1 MSRVPLAS
9 IAVVAVTAV
18 PSLLQFAV
26 PGLEPALMRD
36 PAAISHGEWWRLATA
51 LVVQDGG
58 LFGTV
63 FNLATLA
70 VLAFLAERT
79 LGPARMLLLYVTGAV
94 VGEATG
100 YLLGVAGAGNSITVC
115 ALAGGLAVAAD
126 RLAASVAAFY
136 AVVMAVSQLFPSSL
150 IALVIVSAAAFQ
162 LVNLRARIP
171 AWAFPAL
178 AGVAGL
184 ALAAFANLHGPPV
197 LAGMVAGWLVTAR
210 RTRAQVA

>member
-36 PAAISHGEWWRLATA
+36 PAAIAGGQWWRLVTA

-63 FNLATLA
+63 FNLLTLA
-70 VLAFLAERT
+70 ALAFLAERT
-79 LGPARMLLLYVTGAV
+79 LGPARMLLLYATGAV
-94 VGEATG
+94 VGEITG
-100 YLLGVAGAGNSITVC
+100 YVLGVAGAGNSITVC
-115 ALAGGLAVAAD
+115 ALAGGLAVGAD

-136 AVVMAVSQLFPSSL
+136 AIVMAVSQLFPDAP
-150 IALVIVSAAAFQ
+150 IALAVVAAVAFQ
-162 LVNLRARIP
+162 LVTQRARVP

-178 AGVAGL
+178 AAVAGL
-184 ALAAFANLHGPPV
+184 VLAGFANLHGLPV
-197 LAGMVAGWLVTAR
+197 LAGMLAGWLVTAR